1 MNTKATI
8 VISAALALVIGFGA
22 GFYAK
27 GAMTPQRGAR
37 FAQGQAGAQAG
48 RFGANGQRPVTGT
61 IQSISSTNMTVQSP
75 DGSTHAVLLNNNTQY
90 KKTADATQTDF
101 AQGAQVMIVGTSNP
115 DGSVTATSVQTAPQR
130 PAGSAQ
136 SPAPAAQ

>member
-1 MNTKATI
+1 MNTKAMVAITAI
-8 VISAALALVIGFGA
+8 IALVVGFGA

-37 FAQGQAGAQAG
+37 FAQGQAGAPAG

-61 IQSISSTNMTVQSP
+61 IQSISATSMTVQSP
-75 DGSTHAVLLNNNTQY
+75 DGSTHAVLLDNNTQY

-101 AQGAQVMIVGTSNP
+101 AQGAQVMVVGTSNP
-115 DGSVTATSVQTAPQR
+115 DGSVTAASVQTAPQR
-130 PAGSAQ
+130 PASQ